1 MSKPVTR
8 KMVAEEAG
16 VSETIVSYVVNN
28 NRYVDKEKRRRVEEA
43 IQRLGY
49 QPNAIA
55 RSLKSRRS
63 QHIIFIADQVNNE
76 HFGNLI
82 SEMDSLLYNKGY
94 LISLAQNRDAD
105 EFIQHII
112 SRQFD
117 GIIISS
123 VSMREA
129 HICALAAA
137 GIPVVV
143 LMNRS
148 YNNLP
153 SHIGKIYPGLYD
165 GARECVRHL
174 YEMGSREIIYIDRM
188 SSRGHFSGL
197 SDLRLKGFLDELA
210 ALKLQFD
217 TDRIITE
224 CENEGDVAAKI
235 TTRIKSGLPVDA
247 VFARN
252 DNMAAIA
259 IRALRELN
267 LRIPQDVK
275 VAGFDNSN
283 MSRHIV
289 PSLTTVEIDRKGTAQ
304 AAVGLLRDMIDK
316 QPISPVELKTNLVI
330 RESTK
335 K

>member
-1 MSKPVTR
+1 
-8 KMVAEEAG
+8 MVAEEAG

-43 IQRLGY
+43 VKRLGY

-63 QHIIFIADQVNNE
+63 QHIIFIADQINNE

-94 LISLAQNRDAD
+94 LISLAQNRDTD
-105 EFIQHII
+105 DFIQHII

-123 VSMREA
+123 VSMRET
-129 HICALAAA
+129 HICTLADA

-148 YNNLP
+148 YNNLAG
-153 SHIGKIYPGLYD
+153 HIGKIYPGLYD
-165 GARECVRHL
+165 GAREIVRHL
-174 YEMGSREIIYIDRM
+174 YDMGSRDIIYIDRI

-197 SDLRLKGFLDELA
+197 SDLRLKGYLDELA
-210 ALKLQFD
+210 ALKLRFD
-217 TDRIITE
+217 TDRIISE
-224 CENEGDVAAKI
+224 CENEGDVVAKI
-235 TTRIKSGLPVDA
+235 AARINNGLPVDA
-247 VFARN
+247 IFARN
-252 DNMAAIA
+252 DIMAAIA
-259 IRALRELN
+259 VRALRELN

-289 PSLTTVEIDRKGTAQ
+289 PPLTTVEIDRKGTAQ
-304 AAVGLLRDMIDK
+304 AAVGLLRDMMES
-316 QPISPVELKTNLVI
+316 QPISAIELKTSLVV
-330 RESTK
+330 RDSTMAHAQEL
-335 K
+335 